1 MNLNYT
7 SLSEH
12 LNKKLSENTI
22 SANQIDE
29 GFFDNINF
37 NFFGK
42 NRKTDENTSKKEQ
55 GFLGA
60 LGSLIKNLTQVN
72 APTNKL
78 LQKYEKLEQDR
89 LAAEKKRLNDELT
102 AEEER
107 EIARLDAQYTQ
118 EKNQLDIASQRRVD
132 MYRAHKKQ
140 LEDVTKKLSSNTLLY
155 SSEQNAQILNNI
167 NNLGRDLNVDDSSD
181 AMKMRELATLILCR
195 EDGTVRSQEEIASES
210 AENKELQDYI
220 VEYNKGLKNNE
231 SAISTSIDSD
241 AYKEIIKHNADA
253 SQEAEKAKTNYES
266 SKEIVNNYN
275 KNVEA
280 VKQIKTMKDAYDTA
294 KSNVDAAEA
303 EVNKIKDDSKDNVFV
318 GKIKGNTV
326 QAVSSKDYK
335 KALAKILNDKKYV
348 TGVDGAFDYETFKN
362 DLIAAGVSEDIINK
376 IDSVAN
382 DPNRAEIPN
391 APSTRTL
398 LNNAINDISDKDY
411 ETAANATKTALQ
423 DKLNTA
429 TAKSESAK
437 QVLNDTI
444 DPTSEEGQRKINA
457 GNDEA
462 VKKALETY
470 NSIPEKEITS
480 DIYSPDTAAGAEY
493 AKQIK
498 TALSNAEKSKK
509 QLETNTATNAA
520 AVKSAKESRRI
531 RKEFEMDPDL
541 RDAVDASSQS
551 IEGGETFNKDG
562 KIGIK
567 TRDKNGKEIF
577 LEKPGPTA
585 SREEQDAYINAR
597 EELLISEN
605 PAFINSESLGIKSVV
620 KNENGTYT
628 IEYTDGTK
636 TEDASL
642 QEAAIAKSNQI
653 SINRSRDLIIR
664 RKQEVAAALTGCIV
678 NGKLDEE
685 KYNALDP
692 KNKAAIKKI
701 LSGDREIGSYFENID
716 FDGASDTAKQMQ
728 ELLKPDVA
736 KQIAKDLDGIDA
748 DFEYSKSTKSD
759 EDWDDA
765 YDENSTDIANDD
777 NEYDSEETED
787 IEDENNAKNSKGN
800 DLVKGDDGKWYKKK
814 EDGSADIESGEQTNT
829 SITKEPK
836 KLSNPAKKYHK
847 RKNKRT
853 GKTTKNYYDKDGNS
867 INQKEYDSM
876 VANYRKARKRAQE
889 KGQNNSESIIYTNL
903 TNYLFEKLR

>member
-1 MNLNYT
+1 MNYA

-29 GFFDNINF
+29 GFFNNVI

-72 APTNKL
+72 APTDKL
-78 LQKYEKLEQDR
+78 LQKYEKIEQDR
-89 LAAEKKRLNDELT
+89 LKSEQDRLKNELA

-107 EIARLDAQYTQ
+107 EIARLDAQYAQ

-140 LEDVTKKLSSNTLLY
+140 LEDVTKKISSNTLLY

-167 NNLGRDLNVDDSSD
+167 NNLGRDLNVDESSD

-195 EDGTVRSQEEIASES
+195 EDGTVRSQKEIE
-210 AENKELQDYI
+210 AEAANNPELQDYI
-220 VEYNKGLKNNE
+220 AEYNRGLKNNE
-231 SAISTSIDSD
+231 SEISTSIDSD
-241 AYKEIIKHNADA
+241 AYKEILKHNADA
-253 SQEAEKAKTNYES
+253 SQEAAKAKTNYES
-266 SKEIVNNYN
+266 AKTISENYN
-275 KNVEA
+275 KNVDA
-280 VKQIKTMKDAYDTA
+280 VKQIKAMKDAYDTA
-294 KSNVDAAEA
+294 KTDVETAEA
-303 EVNKIKDDSKDNVFV
+303 EVNKIKDDSKNNAFV

-335 KALAKILNDKKYV
+335 KALAKILNDDKYV
-348 TGVDGAFDYETFKN
+348 TGADGAFDYETFKN
-362 DLIAAGVSEDIINK
+362 DLIANGVNEDIISK

-382 DPNRAEIPN
+382 DPNRTEIPT
-391 APSTRTL
+391 APSTKTL
-398 LNNAINDISDKDY
+398 LNDAINNISDKDY
-411 ETAANATKTALQ
+411 ENAANAAKNTLQ
-423 DKLNTA
+423 DKLNAA
-429 TAKSESAK
+429 TAKAESAK

-444 DPTSEEGQRKINA
+444 DPTSKEGQRKINA
-457 GNDEA
+457 GNNEA
-462 VKKALETY
+462 IKNALKTY
-470 NSIPEKEITS
+470 NSIPEKDITS
-480 DIYSPDTAAGAEY
+480 DIYNPDTTAGAEY
-493 AKQIK
+493 AKQVK
-498 TALSNAEKSKK
+498 TALATAEKSKK
-509 QLETNTATNAA
+509 QFETNTATNAA
-520 AVKSAKESRRI
+520 AVKGAKASRKI

-541 RDAVDASSQS
+541 RDAVDANSQS

-567 TRDKNGKEIF
+567 IKDKDGKEKF

-585 SREEQDAYINAR
+585 SREEQDEYINAR
-597 EELLISEN
+597 EELLISQN
-605 PAFINSESLGIKSVV
+605 PAFVDSESLGIKSVV

-628 IEYTDGTK
+628 IEYADGTK

-642 QEAAIAKSNQI
+642 QKAAIAKSNQI
-653 SINRSRDLIIR
+653 AVNRSRDLIIR
-664 RKQEVAAALTGCIV
+664 RKQEVAEALTGCIV
-678 NGKLDEE
+678 NVKLDEE

-748 DFEYSKSTKSD
+748 DFEYSKPNKKD
-759 EDWDDA
+759 EDWDDT

-777 NEYDSEETED
+777 NEYESEEED
-787 IEDENNAKNSKGN
+787 TDNAKDTDNN
-800 DLVKGDDGKWYKKK
+800 ELVKGEDGKWYKKK
-814 EDGSADIESGEQTNT
+814 EDGSADIESGEKTNV
-829 SITKEPK
+829 SK
-836 KLSNPAKKYHK
+836 KPLKNPAKKYHK

-867 INQKEYDSM
+867 VNQKEYDDM

-889 KGQNNSESIIYTNL
+889 KGQTTAESIIYTNL
-903 TNYLFEKLR
+903 TNYLFEKLK